1 VSGWRQRG
9 SDGGGKVAR
18 VITPQEHN
26 KFVALAQLGYA
37 GFHLLMM
44 IVVMAFEAFMFR
56 NIYSQ
61 SQQMGGGPPPTP
73 FIVVIFVFI
82 GFFSLV
88 MTVPSVVA
96 GYALLK
102 RRRWAKVAGIVAGVT
117 AATSFP
123 IGTAVAVYTFWFLFS
138 DVGKQLYGGKNPEL
152 PPLPPKDWPAG
163 SLDSGQQRT
172 NNYTEP
178 PDWR

>member
-1 VSGWRQRG
+1 MSGWRQRG
-9 SDGGGKVAR
+9 GDGSGKVAQ

-26 KFVALAQLGYA
+26 KFVGLAQLGYA
-37 GFHLLMM
+37 GFYLLMM
-44 IVVMAFEAFMFR
+44 IVMGAFEAFMFR
-56 NIYSQ
+56 NIYSR
-61 SQQMGGGPPPTP
+61 SQEMGGAPPTP

-117 AATSFP
+117 AAASFP
-123 IGTAVAVYTFWFLFS
+123 IGTAVAVYTFWFLFG
-138 DVGKQLYGGKNPEL
+138 DVGKQLYGGTAREL
-152 PPLPPKDWPAG
+152 PPLPPNDWQAG
-163 SLDSGQQRT
+163 SLDSAQQRT
-172 NNYTEP
+172 RNYTEP

>member
-1 VSGWRQRG
+1 MSGWRQRG

-26 KFVALAQLGYA
+26 KFVGLAQLGYA
-37 GFHLLMM
+37 GFTLLMM
-44 IVVMAFEAFMFR
+44 IVMTAFEAFMFR
-56 NIYSQ
+56 SIYSR
-61 SQQMGGGPPPTP
+61 SEEMGGALPTP
-73 FIVVIFVFI
+73 FIVIMVVFI

-138 DVGKQLYGGKNPEL
+138 DVGKQIYGGKNPEL
-152 PPLPPKDWPAG
+152 PPLPPKDWQPG
-163 SLDSGQQRT
+163 NQDSAQRT
-172 NNYTEP
+172 LSYTEP

>member
-1 VSGWRQRG
+1 
-9 SDGGGKVAR
+9 
-18 VITPQEHN
+18 
-26 KFVALAQLGYA
+26 
-37 GFHLLMM
+37 MM
-44 IVVMAFEAFMFR
+44 IVLMAFEAFMFQS
-56 NIYSQ
+56 IYSRSQ
-61 SQQMGGGPPPTP
+61 SMGGPPPTP
-73 FIVVIFVFI
+73 FIVIMFLFI

-102 RRRWAKVAGIVAGVT
+102 QRRWAKVAGIVAGVT

-138 DVGKQLYGGKNPEL
+138 DVGKQLYGGSKPEL
-152 PPLPPKDWPAG
+152 PPLPPKDWQPG
-163 SLDSGQQRT
+163 HQDSPQQRT
-172 NNYTEP
+172 LSYTEP